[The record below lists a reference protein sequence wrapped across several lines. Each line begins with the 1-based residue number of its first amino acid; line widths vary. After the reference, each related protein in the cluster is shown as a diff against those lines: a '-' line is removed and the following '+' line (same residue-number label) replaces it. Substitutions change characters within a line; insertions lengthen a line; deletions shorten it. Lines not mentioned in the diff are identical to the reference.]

1 MKRMRLI
8 ITLCFAIVFV
18 LSGCKNVSN
27 EQEKDI
33 VVGVEYLNEDAKT
46 AFVGIELSN
55 ITVEKDLEKLIVTSC
70 EKGFLTD
77 GKEVSIDVTEIADIN
92 YDSLSVCEKMEA
104 VVLET
109 ASGCEVEA
117 LVEVKVSALENVET
131 SSETEGAQ
139 TLTETCVYCDESG
152 NSNKHEGT
160 CDFPNC
166 MGSHVYSCTTCGGGS
181 NPVTCASCNGNGTC
195 KVCGG
200 GQHHSENNHNENHH

>member
-1 MKRMRLI
+1 M
-8 ITLCFAIVFV
+8 
-18 LSGCKNVSN
+18 
-27 EQEKDI
+27 
-33 VVGVEYLNEDAKT
+33 
-46 AFVGIELSN
+46 
-55 ITVEKDLEKLIVTSC
+55 
-70 EKGFLTD
+70 TD

-104 VVLET
+104 VALET

-139 TLTETCVYCDESG
+139 TLTEQEAVQEETQTQTESTQEEVQLQNATENTC
-152 NSNKHEGT
+152 NN
-160 CDFPNC
+160 
-166 MGSHVYSCTTCGGGS
+166 CGG
-181 NPVTCASCNGNGTC
+181 TGTC